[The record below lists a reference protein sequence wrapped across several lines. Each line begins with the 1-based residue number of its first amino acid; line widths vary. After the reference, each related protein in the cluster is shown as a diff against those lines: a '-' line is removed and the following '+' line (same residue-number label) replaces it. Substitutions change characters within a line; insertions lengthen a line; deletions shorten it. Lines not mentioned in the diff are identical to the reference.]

1 MHFEQVYK
9 AKEFNILELCCLK
22 IAAKLNRGNYTDW
35 KNSDYIYLSAQLKK
49 ETKVYISENTL
60 KRIFG
65 KLATS
70 EEYTPQKATRDALAL
85 YIGYRDWEEF
95 VKVENTNR
103 KAYQH
108 LPEPAT
114 VNSTANAT
122 PDTPSKSPKYMYG
135 FIAAF
140 VLLVSFFVF
149 TYKNSQEDISIDV
162 QLMNLHPTG
171 YSPHSAMFKLKNNSE
186 EVFDLTDFRMDFDNW
201 RSRYRKWH
209 DSIITFYYEK
219 PGVYYPKLYYKDKV
233 IDTQRVVLN
242 SAGWEVTCRMEHDTT
257 RMYPIAQG
265 GTDLFTPPSISLKDV
280 HRAGVDTMRTFFTHF
295 SNVQPF
301 NQSADQLSI
310 EAFIK
315 TSPIRPGVRCS
326 QVDLK
331 LYGEESTHYFVLIKP
346 ECISWAD
353 YKFSENYKGG
363 RNQNLESFGHDLRE
377 GKKVRLTIINKKVT
391 IYVDDKPV
399 FKTQYEKP
407 IGQLLGIDFMFS
419 GVGEIKDVK
428 LSS

>member
-9 AKEFNILELCCLK
+9 ASEFNILELCCLK
-22 IAAKLNRGNYTDW
+22 IASKLDRGNYTDW

-65 KLATS
+65 KLTTS

-95 VKVENTNR
+95 FKVEHINR
-103 KAYQH
+103 KAYLQSQPQEQESVH
-108 LPEPAT
+108 TATDTAPE
-114 VNSTANAT
+114 S
-122 PDTPSKSPKYMYG
+122 PSKTKKYIYLLSVAL
-135 FIAAF
+135 I
-140 VLLVSFFVF
+140 LLVAFFIYTFQRNDTVP
-149 TYKNSQEDISIDV
+149 KV
-162 QLMNLHPTG
+162 QLINLHPIG
-171 YSPHSAMFKLKNNSE
+171 YSPHSAMFKLKNNGAE
-186 EVFDLTDFRMDFDNW
+186 AIDLTDFRMDFDNW
-201 RSRYRKWH
+201 RSRHRKWH

-219 PGVYYPKLYYKDKV
+219 PGVYYPKLYYKNQV

-242 SAGWEVTCRMEHDTT
+242 STGWEVTCKMDHDTT
-257 RMYPIAQG
+257 RLYPIAQG
-265 GTDLFTPPSISLKDV
+265 GTELFTAPTISLRDV

-295 SNVQPF
+295 SHVQPF
-301 NQSADQLSI
+301 DQSADHLTI
-310 EAFIK
+310 EAFVK

-326 QVDLK
+326 QVDLQ
-331 LYGEESTHYFVLIKP
+331 LYGEEGTHFFVLIKP

-353 YKFSENYKGG
+353 YKFSENYKAG
-363 RNQNLESFGHDLRE
+363 RNQNLENFGHDLRE
-377 GKKVRLTIINKKVT
+377 GKKIRLTIVNKKVT
-391 IYVDDKPV
+391 IYVDDKPIFSTV
-399 FKTQYEKP
+399 YEKP

-419 GVGEIKDVK
+419 GVGEVKDVK